1 MTTSQEQHTRS
12 AIKHNL
18 RWMYA
23 ASILVA
29 IMMAAI
35 SIAGL
40 AARTAIY
47 PTEELAEALVP
58 NDVVNLFVGL
68 PILLGSMWLARR
80 GSLAGLLCW
89 PGALLFVLYNY
100 LAYIFAVPLSWAFMV
115 HLGLVVLCLYALVGL
130 TAGIDGEVV
139 RQRLAG
145 KVPEKFAA
153 GVITG
158 FGLLFF
164 LRVILVSAQSI
175 SSGDLMNEIDYAA
188 NFSDFFTSPAMLI
201 GGVLLW
207 RREAFGYLAGLG
219 LLFQA
224 SMLFIAL
231 IIYLILQPILTT
243 APFAPVDVI
252 VVAVM
257 GLICFVPFGL
267 YLRGTVRKN

>member
-1 MTTSQEQHTRS
+1 MTKSQEQHTLS
-12 AIKHNL
+12 AIKQNL
-18 RWMYA
+18 IWMYA
-23 ASILVA
+23 ASILVT
-29 IMMAAI
+29 IIMAAV

-40 AARTAIY
+40 AARTTVY
-47 PTEELAEALVP
+47 PSEELAEAFVP

-89 PGALLFVLYNY
+89 PGALFFVLYNY
-100 LAYIFAVPLSWAFMV
+100 LAYIFVVPLSWAFMV
-115 HLGLVVLCLYALVGL
+115 YLGLVVLSLYTLVGL
-130 TAGIDGEVV
+130 IASIDGEAV

-145 KVPEKFAA
+145 KVHEKFAA

-175 SSGDLMNEIDYAA
+175 SSGDLMSEIEYAA
-188 NFSDFFTSPAMLI
+188 NFSDFFTAPAMLI

-207 RREAFGYLAGLG
+207 RRKAFGYLAGLG

-243 APFAPVDVI
+243 VPFALVDVV

-257 GLICFVPFGL
+257 GLICFVPFGFFFG
-267 YLRGTVRKN
+267 GTR